1 MTQVY
6 MIANLKIEDAETYRK
21 YEKGFFPI
29 LKKHGGSFITYD
41 DAITH
46 LEGSTPVEGRVVMFT
61 FPSEEAARGWFDDA
75 DYQAL
80 SEFRRAG
87 APLTSFICTNWTISD
102 FFSFAS
108 GPLSIYENGIA
119 RKQTVT

>member
-46 LEGSTPVEGRVVMFT
+46 LEGSTPVDTAIAVVAAKHMYFVT
-61 FPSEEAARGWFDDA
+61 GMLCARGW
-75 DYQAL
+75 L
-80 SEFRRAG
+80 
-87 APLTSFICTNWTISD
+87 PC
-102 FFSFAS
+102 
-108 GPLSIYENGIA
+108 P
-119 RKQTVT
+119 

>member
-41 DAITH
+41 DAIT
-46 LEGSTPVEGRVVMFT
+46 
-61 FPSEEAARGWFDDA
+61 PS
-75 DYQAL
+75 
-80 SEFRRAG
+80 
-87 APLTSFICTNWTISD
+87 
-102 FFSFAS
+102 
-108 GPLSIYENGIA
+108 
-119 RKQTVT
+119 

>member
-87 APLTSFICTNWTISD
+87 APLTSLTMVKGLPPRD
-102 FFSFAS
+102 
-108 GPLSIYENGIA
+108 
-119 RKQTVT
+119 

>member
-46 LEGSTPVEGRVVMFT
+46 LEGSTPVEGRVVMWT
-61 FPSEEAARGWFDDA
+61 FLPKKLRAAGLMMPTIRLCQNFA
-75 DYQAL
+75 
-80 SEFRRAG
+80 
-87 APLTSFICTNWTISD
+87 APVHRSPRLPWSRVCRH
-102 FFSFAS
+102 AS
-108 GPLSIYENGIA
+108 KRVLF
-119 RKQTVT
+119 V

>member
-21 YEKGFFPI
+21 YEKGFFHI
-29 LKKHGGSFITYD
+29 LKKHGGSFITFD
-41 DAITH
+41 DTIAH
-46 LEGSTPVEGRVVMFT
+46 LEGSTPVEGRIVIFT

-75 DYQAL
+75 DYQSL

-87 APLTSFICTNWTISD
+87 APLTSLTMVKGLPPRD
-102 FFSFAS
+102 
-108 GPLSIYENGIA
+108 
-119 RKQTVT
+119 

>member
-1 MTQVY
+1 MAQVY

-29 LKKHGGSFITYD
+29 LKKHGGSFVTYD
-41 DAITH
+41 DTISH
-46 LEGSTPVEGRVVMFT
+46 LEGSTPVEGRVVIWT

-80 SEFRRAG
+80 AEIRRAV
-87 APLTSFICTNWTISD
+87 APLISLTMVKGLPPRD
-102 FFSFAS
+102 
-108 GPLSIYENGIA
+108 
-119 RKQTVT
+119 

>member
-41 DAITH
+41 DEITH

-75 DYQAL
+75 DYQEL

-87 APLTSFICTNWTISD
+87 APLTSLTMVKGLPPRD
-102 FFSFAS
+102 
-108 GPLSIYENGIA
+108 
-119 RKQTVT
+119 